1 MGCRPHPRLRG
12 FTLIELLVVI
22 AIIAVLVAILL
33 PAVQQAREAARAA
46 QCKNNLKQ
54 IGIAMHNYHEAYG
67 SFPTGMFEDTNAGSA
82 GLGASG
88 FVILLPYIDQ
98 SNTYN
103 RYNFEEMYGSANNR
117 AVVSQQI
124 PSYIC
129 PSMDIPR
136 PVGSICNEI
145 GAVGSYLLSEG
156 TGSYQNP
163 SRGIF
168 PFNSPIFFGTKNSLV
183 RVADVIDGTSNTIA
197 VGETAY
203 RYLNYKWS
211 SCSTNT
217 ALVGTTKFGYG
228 RWGVGYP
235 GAGLGNT
242 SKRINDFSGTGTP
255 NGFGSTHT
263 GGATFAMTDGS
274 VHFFSENIDFTL
286 LTALGTRDGREVISP
301 F

>member
-1 MGCRPHPRLRG
+1 MPALHRSRVRG

-46 QCKNNLKQ
+46 LCKNNLKQ
-54 IGIAMHNYHEAYG
+54 IGIAMHSYHETYG
-67 SFPTGMFEDTNAGSA
+67 SFPSGMFEDTNAGSS

-88 FVILLPYIDQ
+88 FVVMLPYIDQ

-117 AVVSQQI
+117 AVVSQRVA
-124 PSYIC
+124 SFIC
-129 PSMDIPR
+129 PSMEIPR

-145 GAVGSYLLSEG
+145 GAVGSYLLHEG
-156 TGSYQNP
+156 TGAYQNP

-168 PFNSPIFFGTKNSLV
+168 PFNSPIFFGTKNNLV
-183 RVADVIDGTSNTIA
+183 RVADVTDGTSNTLA
-197 VGETAY
+197 VGEAGY
-203 RYLNYKWS
+203 RYLNYTWS
-211 SCSTNT
+211 SCSTDST
-217 ALVGTTKFGYG
+217 LVGKPKYGYG

-242 SKRINDFSGTGTP
+242 ARPLNSFSLSGTP
-255 NGFGSTHT
+255 T
-263 GGATFAMTDGS
+263 GYASSHVGGVTFAMADGS
-274 VHFFSENIDFTL
+274 VHFLSENIDHAL
-286 LTALGTRDGREVISP
+286 LQALGTRDGRELISG